1 MDAEGGVEPPKLS
14 LWGSIE
20 SHSFRM
26 LIVQYWLDIQ
36 GSRVEALHIPHV
48 NTTLFD
54 YMPKDLHVLTSGI
67 SCVHKFATVF
77 LAKDY
82 GSHKLNSSE

>member
-26 LIVQYWLDIQ
+26 LLVQYRLVIQ
-36 GSRVEALHIPHV
+36 GSRVEALHITPRV

-54 YMPKDLHVLTSGI
+54 YLPKDLHVFFCAVKSRAALQLY
-67 SCVHKFATVF
+67 HYMPHLFRM
-77 LAKDY
+77 
-82 GSHKLNSSE
+82 